1 MKNRKSEAFT
11 QGVVGVFMLTVL
23 LLMGYF
29 TIVISG
35 VDVLSGR
42 HRVPVRVAFSQV
54 GGLKDR
60 DNVMYRGT
68 KVGVVEQ
75 VEVTPSNL
83 IVTARIDA
91 NVILRESC
99 RASVCSLS
107 MLGGSY
113 LRLEEGDGE
122 VCGLE
127 TTLFA
132 GETPT
137 DWMDD
142 VKRIASSVSGLV
154 SGPELRVIV
163 SNAVAASEKAR
174 DFADGAKDM
183 VDEAKKM
190 ADDVKAFIDKANRFA
205 DRAAAVADRVE
216 RGEGMVGKLLSS
228 DDTVYNDFK
237 ETMSNAREIS
247 AKINRDKM
255 FDDLEAGVAAF
266 RQAAESFDVKDMSA
280 KASALLDN
288 LGAVA
293 EGIRNGEGTLGK
305 LASDPELYDEVQG
318 LMKDVRQIVDNYRD
332 TTPIST
338 FTSLAT
344 GAF

>member
-23 LLMGYF
+23 VLLGYF

-35 VDVLSGR
+35 VDLLSGH
-42 HRVPVRVAFSQV
+42 HRVPVKVAFSQV

-68 KVGVVEQ
+68 KVGVVER

-83 IVTARIDA
+83 VVTAMIDA
-91 NVILRESC
+91 NVILREGYS
-99 RASVCSLS
+99 ATVCSLS
-107 MLGGSY
+107 MLGGTY
-113 LRLEEGDGE
+113 LRLEEGEGE
-122 VCGLE
+122 ALDLE
-127 TTLFA
+127 TTLFH
-132 GETPT
+132 GVTPT
-137 DWMDD
+137 DWMEDL
-142 VKRIASSVSGLV
+142 RQIASTVNGFV
-154 SGPELRVIV
+154 SGPELGAIV
-163 SNAVAASEKAR
+163 TNAVEASEKAR
-174 DFADGAKDM
+174 EFAEDAKR
-183 VDEAKKM
+183 M
-190 ADDVKAFIDKANRFA
+190 AADVKAFIDKANSFA
-205 DRAAAVADRVE
+205 DKAVAVADRVE

-228 DDTVYNDFK
+228 DDTVYNDLK
-237 ETMSNAREIS
+237 ETMSNAKEIS
-247 AKINRDKM
+247 AKVNRDKM

-266 RQAAESFDVKDMSA
+266 RQAAESFDA
-280 KASALLDN
+280 KAMSEKGTALLAD
-288 LGAVA
+288 LGVVA
-293 EGIRNGEGTLGK
+293 ERLKNGEGTLGR
-305 LASDPELYDEVQG
+305 LSNDPELYEEVKG

>member
-68 KVGVVEQ
+68 KVGVVER

-83 IVTARIDA
+83 VVTARIDS
-91 NVILRESC
+91 NVILREGYS
-99 RASVCSLS
+99 ATVCSLS
-107 MLGGSY
+107 MLGGTY
-113 LRLEEGDGE
+113 LRLDEGEGE
-122 VCGLE
+122 SLDLE
-127 TTLFA
+127 TTLFR
-132 GETPT
+132 GVTPT
-137 DWMDD
+137 DWMEDL
-142 VKRIASSVSGLV
+142 RQIASTVNGFV
-154 SGPELRVIV
+154 SGPEIGVIV
-163 SNAVAASEKAR
+163 TNAVEASEKAR
-174 DFADGAKDM
+174 EFAEDAKR
-183 VDEAKKM
+183 M
-190 ADDVKAFIDKANRFA
+190 ADDVRAFIDKANHFA
-205 DRAAAVADRVE
+205 DKAVAVADRVE

-228 DDTVYNDFK
+228 DDTVYDDFK
-237 ETMSNAREIS
+237 ETMANAKEIS
-247 AKINRDKM
+247 AKVNRDKV
-255 FDDLEAGVAAF
+255 FDDLEAGIAAF
-266 RQAAESFDVKDMSA
+266 RKAAEEFDAKGMSEKGA
-280 KASALLDN
+280 ALLAD
-288 LGAVA
+288 LGVVA
-293 EGIRNGEGTLGK
+293 ERLKNGEGTLGR
-305 LASDPELYDEVQG
+305 LSSDPELYDEVKG

-344 GAF
+344 GAL

>member
-68 KVGVVEQ
+68 KVGVVER

-83 IVTARIDA
+83 VVTARIDS
-91 NVILRESC
+91 NVILREGYS
-99 RASVCSLS
+99 ATVCSLS
-107 MLGGSY
+107 MLGGTY
-113 LRLEEGDGE
+113 LRLDEGEGE
-122 VCGLE
+122 SLDLE
-127 TTLFA
+127 TTLFR
-132 GETPT
+132 GVTPT
-137 DWMDD
+137 DWMEDL
-142 VKRIASSVSGLV
+142 RQIASTVNGFV
-154 SGPELRVIV
+154 SGPEIGVIV
-163 SNAVAASEKAR
+163 TNAVEASEKAR
-174 DFADGAKDM
+174 EFAEDAKR
-183 VDEAKKM
+183 M

-205 DRAAAVADRVE
+205 DKAVAVADRVE

-228 DDTVYNDFK
+228 DDTVYDDFK
-237 ETMSNAREIS
+237 ETMANAKEIS
-247 AKINRDKM
+247 AKVNRDKM
-255 FDDLEAGVAAF
+255 FDDLEAGIAAF
-266 RQAAESFDVKDMSA
+266 RKAAEEFDAKGMSEKGA
-280 KASALLDN
+280 ALLAD
-288 LGAVA
+288 LGVVA
-293 EGIRNGEGTLGK
+293 ERLKNGEGTLGR
-305 LASDPELYDEVQG
+305 LSSDPELYDEVKG
-318 LMKDVRQIVDNYRD
+318 LMKDVREVVDNYRD

-344 GAF
+344 GAL

>member
-68 KVGVVEQ
+68 KVGVVER

-83 IVTARIDA
+83 VVTARIDS
-91 NVILRESC
+91 NVILREGYS
-99 RASVCSLS
+99 ATVCSLS
-107 MLGGSY
+107 MLGGTY
-113 LRLEEGDGE
+113 LRLDEGEGE
-122 VCGLE
+122 SLDLE
-127 TTLFA
+127 TTLFR
-132 GETPT
+132 GVTPT
-137 DWMDD
+137 DWMEDL
-142 VKRIASSVSGLV
+142 RQIASTVNGFVSGQEI
-154 SGPELRVIV
+154 GVIV
-163 SNAVAASEKAR
+163 TNAVEASEKAR
-174 DFADGAKDM
+174 EFAEDAKR
-183 VDEAKKM
+183 M
-190 ADDVKAFIDKANRFA
+190 ADDVKAFIDKANHFA
-205 DRAAAVADRVE
+205 DKAVAVADRVE

-228 DDTVYNDFK
+228 DDTVYDDFK
-237 ETMSNAREIS
+237 ETMANAKEIS
-247 AKINRDKM
+247 AKVNRDKM
-255 FDDLEAGVAAF
+255 FDDLEAGIAAF
-266 RQAAESFDVKDMSA
+266 RKAAEEFDAKGMSEKGA
-280 KASALLDN
+280 ALLAD
-288 LGAVA
+288 LGVVA
-293 EGIRNGEGTLGK
+293 ERLKNGEGTLGR
-305 LASDPELYDEVQG
+305 LSNDTELYDEVKG
-318 LMKDVRQIVDNYRD
+318 LMKDVREVVDNYRD

-344 GAF
+344 GAL

>member
-68 KVGVVEQ
+68 KVGVVER

-83 IVTARIDA
+83 VVTARIDS
-91 NVILRESC
+91 NVILREGYS
-99 RASVCSLS
+99 ATVCSLS
-107 MLGGSY
+107 MLGGTY
-113 LRLEEGDGE
+113 LRLEEGEGE
-122 VCGLE
+122 ALDLE
-127 TTLFA
+127 TTLFR
-132 GETPT
+132 GVTPT
-137 DWMDD
+137 DWMEDL
-142 VKRIASSVSGLV
+142 RQIASTVNGFV
-154 SGPELRVIV
+154 SGPEIGVIV
-163 SNAVAASEKAR
+163 TNAVEASEKAR
-174 DFADGAKDM
+174 ELAEDAKR
-183 VDEAKKM
+183 M
-190 ADDVKAFIDKANRFA
+190 ADDVKAFIDKANHFA
-205 DRAAAVADRVE
+205 DKAVAVADRVE

-228 DDTVYNDFK
+228 DDTVYDDFK
-237 ETMSNAREIS
+237 ETMANAKEIS
-247 AKINRDKM
+247 AKVNRDKV
-255 FDDLEAGVAAF
+255 FDDLEAGIAAF
-266 RQAAESFDVKDMSA
+266 RKAAEEFDAKGMSEKGA
-280 KASALLDN
+280 ALLAD
-288 LGAVA
+288 LGVVA
-293 EGIRNGEGTLGK
+293 ERLKNGEGTLGK
-305 LASDPELYDEVQG
+305 LATDSTMYDEVQG
-318 LMKDVRQIVDNYRD
+318 AIKDVRQVLDNYRD

-344 GAF
+344 GAL

>member
-68 KVGVVEQ
+68 KVGVVER

-83 IVTARIDA
+83 VVTARIDS
-91 NVILRESC
+91 NVILREGYS
-99 RASVCSLS
+99 ATVCSLS
-107 MLGGSY
+107 MLGGTY
-113 LRLEEGDGE
+113 LRLDEGEGE
-122 VCGLE
+122 SLDLE
-127 TTLFA
+127 TTLFR
-132 GETPT
+132 GVTPT
-137 DWMDD
+137 DWMEDL
-142 VKRIASSVSGLV
+142 RQIASTVNGFV
-154 SGPELRVIV
+154 SGPEIGVIV
-163 SNAVAASEKAR
+163 TNAVEASEKAR
-174 DFADGAKDM
+174 EFAEDAKR
-183 VDEAKKM
+183 M
-190 ADDVKAFIDKANRFA
+190 ADDVKAFIDKANHFA
-205 DRAAAVADRVE
+205 DKAVAVADRVE

-228 DDTVYNDFK
+228 DDTVYDDFK
-237 ETMSNAREIS
+237 ETMANAKEIS
-247 AKINRDKM
+247 AKVNRDKM
-255 FDDLEAGVAAF
+255 FDDLEAGIAAF
-266 RQAAESFDVKDMSA
+266 RKAAEEVDAKGMSEKGA
-280 KASALLDN
+280 ALLAD
-288 LGAVA
+288 LGVVA
-293 EGIRNGEGTLGK
+293 ERLKNGEGTLGR
-305 LASDPELYDEVQG
+305 LSNDTELYDEVKG
-318 LMKDVRQIVDNYRD
+318 LMKDVREVVDNYRD

-344 GAF
+344 GAL

>member
-23 LLMGYF
+23 VLLGYF

-35 VDVLSGR
+35 VDLLSGH

-68 KVGVVEQ
+68 KVGVVER

-83 IVTARIDA
+83 VVTAMIDA
-91 NVILRESC
+91 NVILREGYS
-99 RASVCSLS
+99 ATVCSLS
-107 MLGGSY
+107 MLGGTY
-113 LRLEEGDGE
+113 LRLEEGEGE
-122 VCGLE
+122 ALDLE
-127 TTLFA
+127 TTLFH
-132 GETPT
+132 GVTPT
-137 DWMDD
+137 DWMEDL
-142 VKRIASSVSGLV
+142 RQIASTVNGFV
-154 SGPELRVIV
+154 SGPELGAIV
-163 SNAVAASEKAR
+163 TNAVEASEKAR
-174 DFADGAKDM
+174 EFAEDAKR
-183 VDEAKKM
+183 M
-190 ADDVKAFIDKANRFA
+190 AADVKAFIDKANSFA
-205 DRAAAVADRVE
+205 DKAVAVADRVE

-228 DDTVYNDFK
+228 DDTVYNDLK
-237 ETMSNAREIS
+237 ETMSNAKEIS
-247 AKINRDKM
+247 AKVNRDKM

-266 RQAAESFDVKDMSA
+266 RQAAESFDA
-280 KASALLDN
+280 KAMSEKGTALLAD
-288 LGAVA
+288 LGVVA
-293 EGIRNGEGTLGK
+293 ERLKNGEGTLGR
-305 LASDPELYDEVQG
+305 LSNDPELYEEVKG